1 MNSIKENIQKKI
13 IEAMKA
19 GNKEIVEAL
28 RFLMAR
34 IKNFEIDKKANEGK
48 EVEDNDIIN
57 LIRKLVKELNES
69 ILAFEKAGRQDLRVK
84 SQKQKEI
91 YSQFLPPELTDEQLE
106 AEIKK
111 IIDANFNLYQQN
123 KKAIIGVVMKELQ
136 GKADNQRILKTI
148 HQLLNR

>member
-19 GNKEIVEAL
+19 GNKEMVESL

-34 IKNFEIDKKANEGK
+34 IKNFEIDKKTNEGK
-48 EVEDNDIIN
+48 EAEDNDIIN
-57 LIRKLVKELNES
+57 VIRKLVKELNES
-69 ILAFEKAGRQDLRVK
+69 ILAFEKAGRQDLKVK

-91 YSQFLPPELTDEQLE
+91 YSQFLPPELTDEKLE

-111 IIDANFNLYQQN
+111 IIDTNANLYQQN
-123 KKAIIGVVMKELQ
+123 KKAIIGIVMKKLR
-136 GKADNQRILKTI
+136 GKASSQRILTI
-148 HQLLNR
+148 IEKCL